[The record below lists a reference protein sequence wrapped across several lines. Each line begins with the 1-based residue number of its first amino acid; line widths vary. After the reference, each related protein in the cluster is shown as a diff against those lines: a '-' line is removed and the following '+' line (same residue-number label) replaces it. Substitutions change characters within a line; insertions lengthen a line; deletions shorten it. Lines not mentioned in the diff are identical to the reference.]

1 MNSFKRSDRFDR
13 DRDRGGRDSRKP
25 TVMHQATCAECGKK
39 CEVPFRPTGD
49 RPVYC
54 SSCFDT
60 QGGGNSGRGGDR
72 KSFGDRGDRPKF
84 QVVCDECGKN
94 CEVPF
99 RPTAGKPVYC
109 DSCFGK
115 GNSSS
120 SGSSSRERRAESPR
134 NDFSGDQLASINAK
148 LDKLLDLF
156 SSAETKMAEKKEV
169 AKNEVVKKEVT
180 PKKEA
185 TASAKAMAVNEEKKV
200 AKKAKPAEK
209 KKTAVKKAT
218 KKKKK

>member
-1 MNSFKRSDRFDR
+1 MNSFKRNDRFDR

-54 SSCFDT
+54 SSCFDI
-60 QGGGNSGRGGDR
+60 QGGGNSGRSGDR
-72 KSFGDRGDRPKF
+72 KSFGDRGDRGDRPKF

-115 GNSSS
+115 
-120 SGSSSRERRAESPR
+120 SGSSSRERRSESPR

-148 LDKLLDLF
+148 LDKLLALF

-169 AKNEVVKKEVT
+169 AKKEVVKKEVT
-180 PKKEA
+180 PK
-185 TASAKAMAVNEEKKV
+185 NEEKKAV
-200 AKKAKPAEK
+200 KKVVKKEKPAEK
-209 KKTAVKKAT
+209 KKVAVKKVT
-218 KKKKK
+218 KKKK

>member
-1 MNSFKRSDRFDR
+1 MNSFKRNDRFDR

-60 QGGGNSGRGGDR
+60 QGGSNSGRGGDR
-72 KSFGDRGDRPKF
+72 KSFGDRGDRGDRPKF

-115 GNSSS
+115 
-120 SGSSSRERRAESPR
+120 SGSSSRERCSESPR
-134 NDFSGDQLASINAK
+134 SDFSGDQLANINAK
-148 LDKLLDLF
+148 LDKLIALF
-156 SSAETKMAEKKEV
+156 SAAEATMTEEKEI
-169 AKNEVVKKEVT
+169 VKKEVIKNEVA

-218 KKKKK
+218 KKKK

>member
-1 MNSFKRSDRFDR
+1 MNSFKRNDRFDR

-54 SSCFDT
+54 SSCFDS
-60 QGGGNSGRGGDR
+60 QGGSDSNRGGEKRFERSSFSDR
-72 KSFGDRGDRPKF
+72 GDRGDRPKF

-115 GNSSS
+115 
-120 SGSSSRERRAESPR
+120 SGSSSRERRSESPR
-134 NDFSGDQLASINAK
+134 SDFSGDQLASINAK
-148 LDKLLDLF
+148 LDKLIALF
-156 SSAETKMAEKKEV
+156 STAEATMTEKK
-169 AKNEVVKKEVT
+169 KVVKKEVT

-185 TASAKAMAVNEEKKV
+185 TASAKAMAVNEEKKEV
-200 AKKAKPAEK
+200 KKTKPAEK
-209 KKTAVKKAT
+209 KSVAVKKVT
-218 KKKKK
+218 KKKK